1 MFLKPSL
8 VVIDKI
14 IEIEREVLYQ
24 ESWCKIFGCHYIV
37 LWHKR
42 LKGGTESNCF
52 LPVYSWLEGKMQND
66 L

>member
-42 LKGGTESNCF
+42 LKEGTESNCF